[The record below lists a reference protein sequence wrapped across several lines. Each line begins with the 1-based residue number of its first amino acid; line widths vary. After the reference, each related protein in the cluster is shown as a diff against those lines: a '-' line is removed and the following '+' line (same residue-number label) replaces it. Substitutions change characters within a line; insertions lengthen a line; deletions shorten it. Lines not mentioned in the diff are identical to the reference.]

1 MDDTLAVVLACEVI
15 ILIIACLVLWART
28 LWLLHRTSRLDL
40 RMQAA
45 RMVMVQMIEW
55 GYVTEV
61 QRRSVSALSF
71 PEQVQLIEHFGSILV
86 GQSRTRLSGLTADMG
101 LTAKAE
107 RLCRSRRWRK
117 RLKGIQILTVLGQ
130 GADVVPAMVS
140 DPSPI
145 VRAHVARWVV
155 SVGQTEHVSF
165 LYALLKD
172 PHGICR
178 FCAQDALHRLG
189 APIIDSLIDFIAHEK
204 GDGLLLA
211 LEVAALLRDDR
222 FAGVAYSGRQAL
234 CPRVR
239 RLSVLI
245 LGTTALPQAAE
256 ALLASVEDA
265 DADVRAAAAQGLAG
279 LRYWPAAPVLFRLLQ
294 DPSWVVRRASAMA
307 LRELGG
313 PGLLFLHRAYHGADR
328 YAADMA
334 EYILKQPL
342 RAAHGVSA

>member
-1 MDDTLAVVLACEVI
+1 MDDTLVAVLAGEVS
-15 ILIIACLVLWART
+15 ILIAACFVLWGRT
-28 LWLLHRTSRLDL
+28 LWVLHRTARLDR
-40 RMQAA
+40 RMEAA

-55 GYVTEV
+55 GYVTEA
-61 QRRSVSALSF
+61 QRRSVTALSF
-71 PEQVQLIEHFGSILV
+71 PEQVRLIEHFGSILV
-86 GQSRTRLSGLTADMG
+86 GQSRARFSGLTADMG

-107 RLCRSRRWRK
+107 ALCRSGRWTK

-130 GADVVPAMVS
+130 GAGLIPAMVS

-155 SVGQTEHVSF
+155 SVGQTEHVAL

-172 PHGICR
+172 PHPICR

-189 APIIDSLIDFIAHEK
+189 PLIVDSFTAFITHEEGDALI
-204 GDGLLLA
+204 LA

-222 FAGVAYSGRQAL
+222 FAGVAHMRRHAT

-245 LGTTALPQAAE
+245 LGTTASPKAAE
-256 ALLASVEDA
+256 TLLNSVEDP
-265 DADVRAAAAQGLAG
+265 DAGVRAAAAQGLAG

-294 DPSWVVRRASAMA
+294 DSSWLVRRASAMA

-313 PGLLFLHRAYHGADR
+313 PGLLFLHRACHGGDR

-342 RAAHGVSA
+342 RAAQGVSA